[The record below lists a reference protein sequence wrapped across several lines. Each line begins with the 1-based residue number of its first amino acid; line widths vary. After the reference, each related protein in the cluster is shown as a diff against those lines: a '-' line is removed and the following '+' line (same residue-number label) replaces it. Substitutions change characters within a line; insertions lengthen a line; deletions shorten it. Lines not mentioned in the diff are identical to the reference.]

1 MAIKKVVCNFNNS
14 TVSVSGTPPSRHD
27 SSGSSAKEYSDE
39 DSTADKV
46 GIKGKKR
53 KRSKREV
60 LEEKV
65 MKTMTDGLSSSD
77 KMFNGTWRK
86 KIKFEQQQRCKE
98 WEFQVRMIQ
107 MLQRILDFI

>member
-1 MAIKKVVCNFNNS
+1 MAIKKVVCNFSNS
-14 TVSVSGTPPSRHD
+14 TVSVSGKPPSGHD

-39 DSTADKV
+39 DSTTDKV

-60 LEEKV
+60 LEDVMTKV

-77 KMFNGTWRK
+77 KMFMELEEK
-86 KIKFEQQQRCKE
+86 LKFEEQQDVKNENFR
-98 WEFQVRMIQ
+98 
-107 MLQRILDFI
+107 